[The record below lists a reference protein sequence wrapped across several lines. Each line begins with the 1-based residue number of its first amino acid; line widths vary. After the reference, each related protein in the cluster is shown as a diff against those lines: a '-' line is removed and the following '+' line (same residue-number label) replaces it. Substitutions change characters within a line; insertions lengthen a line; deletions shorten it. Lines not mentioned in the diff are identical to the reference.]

1 MKQNLLSIQIE
12 SKSAS
17 ESGLDCKISTA
28 FCTSHDACVLLLP
41 KFSNHLFDK
50 GLLFSYLCL
59 QIYLKIIISY
69 HFFILNLLQITM
81 SQLQLE
87 FFLFFFNWYS
97 LHARLNSHYEAWSH
111 KEKKHKKV
119 KAYSKSN

>member
-1 MKQNLLSIQIE
+1 MKQNLLSIQID

-50 GLLFSYLCL
+50 GLSVFADLSENHNFLSLFYS
-59 QIYLKIIISY
+59 
-69 HFFILNLLQITM
+69 
-81 SQLQLE
+81 E
-87 FFLFFFNWYS
+87 FAS
-97 LHARLNSHYEAWSH
+97 DHH
-111 KEKKHKKV
+111 V
-119 KAYSKSN
+119 TIVT